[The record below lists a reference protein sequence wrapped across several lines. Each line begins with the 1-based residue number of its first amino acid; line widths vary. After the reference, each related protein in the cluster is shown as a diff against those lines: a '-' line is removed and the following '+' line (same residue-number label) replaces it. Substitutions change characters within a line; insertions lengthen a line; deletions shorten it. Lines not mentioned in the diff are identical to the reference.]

1 VKIHAFGA
9 SDLGRERTLNEDAY
23 ACDPARGVFIVCDG
37 MGGHAAGEVASKHTV
52 RGVHKAVTDAAAL
65 VDAVR
70 SGAATAE
77 SLVPILRT
85 AVEQAC
91 AEIHDE
97 GVRDKAKR
105 GMGTTCTALLL
116 AGNQGVIAHVGD
128 SRMMILRGGVLTQLT
143 QDHTYVAEAIRTGL
157 LKPEDAEKSPFG
169 NVVTRAVGP
178 QRNVMVDTL
187 VFDVVDGDTMLLCS
201 DGLHQYTPNPVELAK
216 MLEGENT
223 ELVVKQLITLANER
237 GGSDNISAI
246 IVRVPTVAPAEQKDS
261 NAVTDIDTLRHIDLV
276 REMSMSEVVRLSQAF
291 RKIRIEPGEFVLRE
305 GESSDMFYVLLEG
318 RVEITR
324 NNQRVN
330 ILPKGSHF
338 GEMAILSLRP
348 RSASVRTLE
357 ACRLLVAQREELYQ
371 FLQAEPML
379 AAKFFWK
386 LAQTLSLRLDE
397 FYVAADRP
405 PEVNMR
411 NTLRF
416 GHYPSPFGG
425 PTGSSDD
432 E

>member
-9 SDLGRERTLNEDAY
+9 SDVGRERTLNEDAY
-23 ACDPARGVFIVCDG
+23 VCDPDRGLFIVCDG
-37 MGGHAAGEVASKHTV
+37 MGGHAAGEEASAHTV
-52 RGVHKAVTDAAAL
+52 RTVHQAVHSAWAH
-65 VDAVR
+65 VEAVR
-70 SGAATAE
+70 ASKASAE
-77 SLVPILRT
+77 TLVPVLRA

-91 AEIHDE
+91 AEIYDA
-97 GVRDKAKR
+97 GVRDKTKR

-116 AGNQGVIAHVGD
+116 AGTQGVLAHVGD

-143 QDHTYVAEAIRTGL
+143 EDHTYVAEAIRTGL
-157 LKPEDAEKSPFG
+157 LKPEEAEKSPYG
-169 NVVTRAVGP
+169 NIVTRAVGP

-201 DGLHQYTPNPVELAK
+201 DGLHQYTPNPAELAEQ
-216 MLEGENT
+216 LSGGNT
-223 ELVVKQLITLANER
+223 DVVVRKLITLANER
-237 GGSDNISAI
+237 GGSDNISAV
-246 IVRVPTVAPAEQKDS
+246 IVRVPTVNSAPQHDS
-261 NAVTDIDTLRHIDLV
+261 NAVTDIDTLRHIDLM
-276 REMSMSEVVRLSQAF
+276 REMSMSEVVRLSQGF
-291 RKIRIEPGEFVLRE
+291 RKVRVEAGEFVVRE
-305 GESSDMFYVLLEG
+305 GEATDIFYVILEG
-318 RVEITR
+318 RVEIIR
-324 NNQRVN
+324 GNQRVN

-338 GEMAILSLRP
+338 GEMAILSLKP

-357 ACRLLVAQREELYQ
+357 PCRLLIAQREELYQ
-371 FLQAEPML
+371 FLQGEPML

-405 PEVNMR
+405 SEPGAR

-425 PTGSSDD
+425 PSVSDD
-432 E
+432 